1 MAEVLLLTVAQSTSA
16 SVLPALDFL
25 PHRVRVQGLDP
36 SSLVDLPQTD
46 LVILDAR
53 KDLQSARATA
63 RLLGATGLAVPLIL
77 VVTEGGLT
85 ALTAE
90 WGARDFVLA
99 SASPAEVEARIRLAL
114 ATPVM
119 GGQDED
125 DEAIAQGHLVID
137 PVAYTAK
144 LHGHTLDLTYK
155 EFELLRYLAAHPG
168 RVFTR
173 TQLLQE
179 VWGYDYYGGTR
190 TVDVHVRRLRAK
202 LGPEYDQ
209 LIGTVRNV
217 GYRFDA
223 PKERRGASG
232 EDDAADVDP
241 EATAEDLDFEDQAA
255 PAPAPA
261 APATPPSPPAKPANG
276 TKPAAVAATKAA
288 ARPANRPVRVA
299 R

>member
-1 MAEVLLLTVAQSTSA
+1 M
-16 SVLPALDFL
+16 
-25 PHRVRVQGLDP
+25 GLDP
-36 SSLVDLPQTD
+36 SSLVDLPAAD
-46 LVILDAR
+46 LVALDAR

-63 RLLGATGLAVPLIL
+63 RLLQVTGLGAPLLLI
-77 VVTEGGLT
+77 VTEGGLT

-90 WGARDFVLA
+90 WGARDFVLTG
-99 SASPAEVEARIRLAL
+99 ASPAEVEARIRLAL

-119 GGQDED
+119 AGADAPS
-125 DEAIAQGHLVID
+125 EAISQGNLVIN

-202 LGPEYDQ
+202 LGPENDQ

-223 PKERRGASG
+223 PKERQRARQSETESG
-232 EDDAADVDP
+232 SDVVGIPLEADAAASVPPPQPP
-241 EATAEDLDFEDQAA
+241 E
-255 PAPAPA
+255 
-261 APATPPSPPAKPANG
+261 G
-276 TKPAAVAATKAA
+276 V
-288 ARPANRPVRVA
+288 
-299 R
+299 

>member
-1 MAEVLLLTVAQSTSA
+1 MAEILLLTVAPGA
-16 SVLPALDFL
+16 PGSVLPALEFL
-25 PHRVRVQGLDP
+25 PHRVRTMGFDP
-36 SSLVDLPQTD
+36 SSLVDLPNAE
-46 LVILDAR
+46 LVALDAR
-53 KDLQSARATA
+53 KDLQSARATS
-63 RLLGATGLAVPLIL
+63 RLLQVAGLAAPLLLI
-77 VVTEGGLT
+77 VTEGGLT
-85 ALTAE
+85 ALSAE

-99 SASPAEVEARIRLAL
+99 SASPGEVEARIRLAL

-119 GGQDED
+119 VGAGQP
-125 DEAIAQGHLVID
+125 DEAISQGNLVIN

-144 LHGHTLDLTYK
+144 LHGRSLDLTYK

-202 LGPEYDQ
+202 LGPENDQ

-223 PKERRGASG
+223 PKERHHSAKTRVA
-232 EDDAADVDP
+232 EADWPPLAAAVVDP
-241 EATAEDLDFEDQAA
+241 ALVVAEVLIDEDTAIPSRLD
-255 PAPAPA
+255 
-261 APATPPSPPAKPANG
+261 
-276 TKPAAVAATKAA
+276 V
-288 ARPANRPVRVA
+288 
-299 R
+299 

>member
-1 MAEVLLLTVAQSTSA
+1 MAEILLLAADAATPGV
-16 SVLPALDFL
+16 VLPALDFL
-25 PHRVRVQGLDP
+25 PHRVRMAALDP
-36 SSLVDLPQTD
+36 SSLVDLPKVD
-46 LVILDAR
+46 LVVLDAR
-53 KDLQSARATA
+53 RDLQSARSTA
-63 RLLGATGLAVPLIL
+63 RLLQVTGMNSPLLLI
-77 VVTEGGLT
+77 VTEGGLT

-99 SASPAEVEARIRLAL
+99 AASPAEVEARIRLAL

-119 GGQDED
+119 MGGEAPDES
-125 DEAIAQGHLVID
+125 IAQGSLVIN
-137 PVAYTAK
+137 PAAYTAK
-144 LHGHTLDLTYK
+144 LHGRTLDLTYK

-202 LGPEYDQ
+202 LGPENDQ

-223 PKERRGASG
+223 PKERRRAREASLEADQG
-232 EDDAADVDP
+232 MDDADP
-241 EATAEDLDFEDQAA
+241 V
-255 PAPAPA
+255 
-261 APATPPSPPAKPANG
+261 
-276 TKPAAVAATKAA
+276 AAVA
-288 ARPANRPVRVA
+288 
-299 R
+299 

>member
-1 MAEVLLLTVAQSTSA
+1 MAEILLVTADPGA
-16 SVLPALDFL
+16 PGAVLPALEFL
-25 PHRVRVQGLDP
+25 PHRVRTVGLEP
-36 SSLVDLPQTD
+36 SALVDFPKVD

-53 KDLQSARATA
+53 KDLQSARASAKLLQVTGTA
-63 RLLGATGLAVPLIL
+63 APVVLT
-77 VVTEGGLT
+77 VTEGALT

-99 SASPAEVEARIRLAL
+99 NASPGEVEARIRLAL
-114 ATPVM
+114 ATPVTV
-119 GGQDED
+119 GADQPV
-125 DEAIAQGHLVID
+125 EAIAQGNLVIN

-144 LHGHTLDLTYK
+144 LHGQTLDLTYK

-179 VWGYDYYGGTR
+179 VWGYDYFGGTR

-202 LGPEYDQ
+202 LGPENDQ

-223 PKERRGASG
+223 PKERRRARTGDSAVA
-232 EDDAADVDP
+232 DALPTADPVP
-241 EATAEDLDFEDQAA
+241 T
-255 PAPAPA
+255 
-261 APATPPSPPAKPANG
+261 AKPVRADKSG
-276 TKPAAVAATKAA
+276 PPGSVRAVAATSESA
-288 ARPANRPVRVA
+288 PGD
-299 R
+299 

>member
-1 MAEVLLLTVAQSTSA
+1 ME
-16 SVLPALDFL
+16 FL
-25 PHRVRVQGLDP
+25 PHRVRVLGLEP
-36 SSLVDLPQTD
+36 SALVDPPAAD
-46 LVILDAR
+46 LILLDAR
-53 KDLQSARATA
+53 KDLQSARASA
-63 RLLGATGLAVPLIL
+63 RLLQATGLTMPLVL

-85 ALTAE
+85 ALTSD
-90 WGARDFVLA
+90 WGARDFVLT
-99 SASPAEVEARIRLAL
+99 SASPSEVEARIRLAL

-119 GGQDED
+119 GGAEEV
-125 DEAIAQGHLVID
+125 DEAIAQGNLVID

-144 LHGHTLDLTYK
+144 LHGHLLDLTYK

-202 LGPEYDQ
+202 LGPENDA

-223 PKERRGASG
+223 PRERR
-232 EDDAADVDP
+232 AADA
-241 EATAEDLDFEDQAA
+241 EAL
-255 PAPAPA
+255 
-261 APATPPSPPAKPANG
+261 
-276 TKPAAVAATKAA
+276 AA
-288 ARPANRPVRVA
+288 AIDAESSAEETPLAG
-299 R
+299 